1 MDTGKSRPFA
11 LIYELLGTALI
22 TSAYN
27 MGGHLSLIRAL
38 SYMAGY
44 LVAVNVSGAHFN
56 PATSLAVYMINR
68 NKGGPGLAYLVIVM
82 ITQFIGCVFGQV
94 LSYALIKNFDTQFS
108 YSLYPNSPGQL
119 GLYFYRPRGDVESSV
134 NFSRVGAQEILQTFI
149 FTLIFLVLRYDSMF
163 TKVSR
168 IVKGLSLF
176 HVLLACYVMSLGAGA
191 CLNPAFGLAQ
201 TSYWAIMS
209 HADVTFI
216 DWSCVWVYT
225 FMPFVGAILATFVFA
240 FHNSISE
247 KFAPPVVVKA
257 RE

>member
-1 MDTGKSRPFA
+1 MDTGKSRSFA

-27 MGGHLSLIRAL
+27 MSFHFSYIRAL
-38 SYMAGY
+38 AYMAGY
-44 LVAVNVSGAHFN
+44 FIAVGVSGAHFN

-68 NKGGPGLAYLVIVM
+68 NKGGPGLIYLIIVM
-82 ITQFIGCVFGQV
+82 ITQFIGCVLGIV
-94 LSYALIKNFDTQFS
+94 LSYALIKNFDTVFS
-108 YSLYPNSPGQL
+108 YSLYPDGRL
-119 GLYFYRPRGDVESSV
+119 GALYFYRPRGDPDASV

-149 FTLIFLVLRYDSMF
+149 FTLIFLVLRYDALF

-209 HADVTFI
+209 HADVTYM

-225 FMPFVGAILATFVFA
+225 IFPFVGAILATFVFA

-247 KFAPPVVVKA
+247 KFAPPVVVVKDN
-257 RE
+257 